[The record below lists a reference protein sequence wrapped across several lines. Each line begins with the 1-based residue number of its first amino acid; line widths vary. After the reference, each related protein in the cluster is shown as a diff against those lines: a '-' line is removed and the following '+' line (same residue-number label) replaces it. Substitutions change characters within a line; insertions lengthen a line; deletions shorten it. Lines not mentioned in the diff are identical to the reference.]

1 MSVHI
6 VYCFLVPGWICF
18 VPLKLFL
25 YETDPF
31 VCFFVFVVYNLKHT
45 VHFSQ
50 PKMSQNL
57 YFVPLV
63 AHHEWICFVLLKLFL
78 YQAGTKKV
86 SIVRNPF
93 ESFESSEKLGG

>member
-1 MSVHI
+1 MDLFRTI
-6 VYCFLVPGWICF
+6 ETIFIPGWICF

-45 VHFSQ
+45 VHFSL

-57 YFVPLV
+57 YCVPLV
-63 AHHEWICFVLLKLFL
+63 AHHEWESFVLLKLFL
-78 YQAGTKKV
+78 YQLVQKK
-86 SIVRNPF
+86 F
-93 ESFESSEKLGG
+93 H